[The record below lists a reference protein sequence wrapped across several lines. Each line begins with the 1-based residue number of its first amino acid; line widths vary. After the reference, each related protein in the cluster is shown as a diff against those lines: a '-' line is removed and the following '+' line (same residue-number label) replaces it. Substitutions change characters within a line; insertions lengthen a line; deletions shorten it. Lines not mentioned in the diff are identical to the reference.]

1 MMCSS
6 IVRTALLL
14 TVFDRV
20 DLLGPVV
27 EHWRRVPELAD
38 WHLRIAVEPSPT
50 QGAVLAA
57 LRPLLGGDVEV
68 VVNEE
73 RLGVAENP
81 YQHLNALFADGFD
94 FVARTED
101 DLLVS
106 DDVLRLLRWA
116 AEEHRAAAD
125 VACVCAFS
133 REPAGADPA
142 IVRRTPA
149 FTPWLWGTWRDRWD
163 GLIGPTWDRDYST
176 WNDSPGFESGWD
188 WNLNTRVLPAHGLT
202 TIAPLASRV
211 QNIGV
216 VGQHGTAD
224 QHETAA
230 SFRASFGAVVFAS
243 EDPAEPGPNTGVR
256 GRQVQ

>member
-1 MMCSS
+1 MRS
-6 IVRTALLL
+6 ALLL

-20 DLLGPVV
+20 DLLGPVL

-38 WHLRIAVEPSPT
+38 WHLRVAVEPSPARE
-50 QGAVLAA
+50 AVLEA
-57 LRPLLGGDVEV
+57 LRALPDADV
-68 VVNEE
+68 VVNEA

-81 YQHLNALFADGFD
+81 YRHLGALFGAGYD

-101 DLLVS
+101 DLLVA
-106 DDVLRLLRWA
+106 DDVLRLLEWSAGTFAR
-116 AEEHRAAAD
+116 EEGIG
-125 VACVCAFS
+125 CVCAFS
-133 REPAGADPA
+133 REPAGADPS
-142 IVRRTPA
+142 VLRRTAA

-163 GLIGPTWDRDYST
+163 GVIGPTWDRDYST

-230 SFRASFGAVVFAS
+230 SFLPSFGEVAYRSA
-243 EDPAEPGPNTGVR
+243 
-256 GRQVQ
+256 